1 MPSARWAVTSQMKK
15 SIKTLEKYQSKT
27 AVRIILSLLFL
38 TLAAVFVIVLLP
50 LVPSSE
56 EQLKGS
62 IARLEYDTYYE
73 VSIDGQPAFY
83 LTNYDNWTTCR
94 LSTDANAIPKNSKVV
109 HGTWIRRTFTP
120 LCRGRLLTEG
130 TNPKQWERTENAKIR
145 ETMMQQRPVVEQR
158 ITVLKKRIEEL
169 QYFLR
174 VHKVMDEGYNDIA
187 DYESAAK
194 ADLEQTQKV
203 LTILSDTNSFNKM
216 RVRFIQEYTLLT
228 DSVAN
233 RRRAACHI
241 LEMDAQRK
249 TCVVQTRKHRK
260 IRGARAVYDNS
271 QSEAF
276 RLTADSLLHQ
286 NTDTVNVFLAMN
298 DSTYHGETNR
308 LWIPEGHGVM
318 EDTEG
323 RTYDGMWHEGK
334 RNGFGILLDANGM
347 VRIGEWKD
355 NVYQGE
361 RPIYTTEH
369 IYGIDISRYQHDFG
383 KKHYSIDWSK
393 IRISHLGSKSNKRIS
408 GTVDYPV
415 SFCYIKSTEGT
426 TITNKYFVNDYKNAR
441 NHGIRCGAYHFFSTR
456 TSGTQQAN
464 YFIQNTLF
472 HPGDLP
478 PVLDVEPSAALIK
491 EMGGTEV
498 LLNRIRVWM
507 KAVENHLGVKPI
519 LYVSQN
525 FINKYL
531 ADADDIKEEYQV
543 WIARYGEYKPDVKLA
558 IWQLSPDG
566 HVNGIHGEVDIN
578 IFNGYRDRFDEFLE
592 RSCIRL

>member
-1 MPSARWAVTSQMKK
+1 MKK
-15 SIKTLEKYQSKT
+15 SIKKLEKYRSKT
-27 AVRIILSLLFL
+27 AVRILLSLLFL
-38 TLAAVFVIVLLP
+38 TLTALFVIVLLP

-56 EQLKGS
+56 EQLQGS

-83 LTNYDNWTTCR
+83 MSDYDNWTTSR
-94 LSTDANAIPKNSKVV
+94 LSTDGTDIPKNSKVV

-130 TNPKQWERTENAKIR
+130 TNPKQWELTENAKIR
-145 ETMMQQRPVVEQR
+145 ETMEQQRPVIERR
-158 ITVLKKRIEEL
+158 ISVLQKRIEEL

-174 VHKVMDEGYNDIA
+174 VHNVKDEGYNDIA
-187 DYESAAK
+187 DYESTAK

-203 LTILSDTNSFNKM
+203 LIILSDTGQLDKM
-216 RVRFIQEYTLLT
+216 RVRFIQEYFLLT
-228 DSVAN
+228 NDSIIS
-233 RRRAACHI
+233 RRRSACHI
-241 LEMDAQRK
+241 LEMDAERK
-249 TCVVQTRKHRK
+249 TCVVQTRKHRRT
-260 IRGARAVYDNS
+260 RGARAVYDNG

-276 RLTADSLLHQ
+276 RLAADSLLHQ

-298 DSTYHGETNR
+298 DSTYQGETNR
-308 LWIPEGHGVM
+308 QWIPEGHGILK
-318 EDTEG
+318 DIEG

-334 RNGFGILLDANGM
+334 RNGFGILLDADGM

-355 NVYQGE
+355 NIYQGE
-361 RPIYTTEH
+361 RPIYTTQH
-369 IYGIDISRYQHDFG
+369 IYGIDISRYQHDIG
-383 KKHYSIDWSK
+383 KKQYSIDWSK
-393 IRISHLGSKSNKRIS
+393 IRISHLGSKSNKRIT

-426 TITNKYFVNDYKNAR
+426 TITNKYFVNDYNNAR

-464 YFIQNTLF
+464 YFIKNTLF
-472 HPGDLP
+472 RPGDLP

-592 RSCIRL
+592 RSCIR

>member
-1 MPSARWAVTSQMKK
+1 M
-15 SIKTLEKYQSKT
+15 
-27 AVRIILSLLFL
+27 
-38 TLAAVFVIVLLP
+38 
-50 LVPSSE
+50 
-56 EQLKGS
+56 
-62 IARLEYDTYYE
+62 
-73 VSIDGQPAFY
+73 
-83 LTNYDNWTTCR
+83 
-94 LSTDANAIPKNSKVV
+94 
-109 HGTWIRRTFTP
+109 
-120 LCRGRLLTEG
+120 
-130 TNPKQWERTENAKIR
+130 
-145 ETMMQQRPVVEQR
+145 
-158 ITVLKKRIEEL
+158 
-169 QYFLR
+169 
-174 VHKVMDEGYNDIA
+174 
-187 DYESAAK
+187 
-194 ADLEQTQKV
+194 
-203 LTILSDTNSFNKM
+203 
-216 RVRFIQEYTLLT
+216 
-228 DSVAN
+228 
-233 RRRAACHI
+233 
-241 LEMDAQRK
+241 
-249 TCVVQTRKHRK
+249 
-260 IRGARAVYDNS
+260 
-271 QSEAF
+271 
-276 RLTADSLLHQ
+276 
-286 NTDTVNVFLAMN
+286 
-298 DSTYHGETNR
+298 
-308 LWIPEGHGVM
+308 
-318 EDTEG
+318 
-323 RTYDGMWHEGK
+323 
-334 RNGFGILLDANGM
+334 
-347 VRIGEWKD
+347 
-355 NVYQGE
+355 
-361 RPIYTTEH
+361 
-369 IYGIDISRYQHDFG
+369 ISRYQHDFG

-393 IRISHLGSKSNKRIS
+393 IRISHLGSKSNKRIT

-592 RSCIRL
+592 RSCIR

>member
-1 MPSARWAVTSQMKK
+1 M
-15 SIKTLEKYQSKT
+15 
-27 AVRIILSLLFL
+27 
-38 TLAAVFVIVLLP
+38 
-50 LVPSSE
+50 
-56 EQLKGS
+56 
-62 IARLEYDTYYE
+62 
-73 VSIDGQPAFY
+73 
-83 LTNYDNWTTCR
+83 
-94 LSTDANAIPKNSKVV
+94 
-109 HGTWIRRTFTP
+109 
-120 LCRGRLLTEG
+120 
-130 TNPKQWERTENAKIR
+130 
-145 ETMMQQRPVVEQR
+145 
-158 ITVLKKRIEEL
+158 
-169 QYFLR
+169 
-174 VHKVMDEGYNDIA
+174 
-187 DYESAAK
+187 
-194 ADLEQTQKV
+194 EQTQKV

-216 RVRFIQEYTLLT
+216 QVRFIQEYTLLT
-228 DSVAN
+228 DDSVAN

-592 RSCIRL
+592 RSCIR

>member
-15 SIKTLEKYQSKT
+15 SIKKLEKYRSKT
-27 AVRIILSLLFL
+27 AVRILLSLLFL
-38 TLAAVFVIVLLP
+38 TLATLFVIVLLP

-56 EQLKGS
+56 EQLQGS

-83 LTNYDNWTTCR
+83 LTDFDNWTTSR
-94 LSTDANAIPKNSKVV
+94 LSTDATDIPKNSKVV

-120 LCRGRLLTEG
+120 LCRGRLITEG
-130 TNPKQWERTENAKIR
+130 TNPKQWEQTENAKIR
-145 ETMMQQRPVVEQR
+145 KTMEQQRPAIERR
-158 ITVLKKRIEEL
+158 ISVLQKRIEEL

-174 VHKVMDEGYNDIA
+174 VHNVKDEGYNDIA
-187 DYESAAK
+187 DYESSAK

-203 LTILSDTNSFNKM
+203 LTILSDTGQLDKM
-216 RVRFIQEYTLLT
+216 RVRFIQEYFLLT
-228 DSVAN
+228 NDSIIS
-233 RRRAACHI
+233 RRRSACHI
-241 LEMDAQRK
+241 LEMDAERK
-249 TCVVQTRKHRK
+249 TCVVQTRKHRRT
-260 IRGARAVYDNS
+260 RGARAVYDNG

-298 DSTYHGETNR
+298 DSTYQGETNR
-308 LWIPEGHGVM
+308 QWLPEGHGVLK
-318 EDTEG
+318 DIEG

-334 RNGFGILLDANGM
+334 RNGFGILLDADGM

-355 NVYQGE
+355 NIYQGE
-361 RPIYTTEH
+361 RPIYTTQH
-369 IYGIDISRYQHDFG
+369 IYGIDISRYQHDIG
-383 KKHYSIDWSK
+383 KKTYSIDWSK
-393 IRISHLGSKSNKRIS
+393 IRISHLGSKSNKRIT

-426 TITNKYFVNDYKNAR
+426 TITNKYFVNDYNNAR

-464 YFIQNTLF
+464 YFIKNTLF
-472 HPGDLP
+472 RPGDLP

-531 ADADDIKEEYQV
+531 ADANDIKEEYQV

-592 RSCIRL
+592 RSCLR

>member
-15 SIKTLEKYQSKT
+15 SIKKLEKYRSKT
-27 AVRIILSLLFL
+27 AVRILLSLLFL
-38 TLAAVFVIVLLP
+38 TLAALFVIVLLP

-56 EQLKGS
+56 EQLQGS

-83 LTNYDNWTTCR
+83 MSDYDNWTTSR
-94 LSTDANAIPKNSKVV
+94 LSTDATEIPKNSKVV

-130 TNPKQWERTENAKIR
+130 TNPKQWEQTENAKIR
-145 ETMMQQRPVVEQR
+145 ETMEQQRPVIERR
-158 ITVLKKRIEEL
+158 ISVLQKRIEEL

-174 VHKVMDEGYNDIA
+174 VHNVKDEGYNDIA
-187 DYESAAK
+187 DYESTTK

-203 LTILSDTNSFNKM
+203 LTILSDTGQLDKM
-216 RVRFIQEYTLLT
+216 RVRFIQEYFLLT
-228 DSVAN
+228 NDSIIS
-233 RRRAACHI
+233 RRRSACHI
-241 LEMDAQRK
+241 LEMDAERK
-249 TCVVQTRKHRK
+249 TCVVQTRKHRRT
-260 IRGARAVYDNS
+260 RGARAVYDNG
-271 QSEAF
+271 QSETF

-298 DSTYHGETNR
+298 DSTYQGETNR
-308 LWIPEGHGVM
+308 QWLPEGHGVLK
-318 EDTEG
+318 DIEG

-334 RNGFGILLDANGM
+334 RNGFGILLDADGM

-355 NVYQGE
+355 NIYQGE
-361 RPIYTTEH
+361 RPIYTTQH
-369 IYGIDISRYQHDFG
+369 IYGIDISRYQHDIG
-383 KKHYSIDWSK
+383 KKQYSIDWSK
-393 IRISHLGSKSNKRIS
+393 IRISHLGSKSNKRIT
-408 GTVDYPV
+408 GTVNYPV

-426 TITNKYFVNDYKNAR
+426 TITNKYFVNDYNNAR

-464 YFIQNTLF
+464 YFIKNTLF

-592 RSCIRL
+592 RSCIR

>member
-1 MPSARWAVTSQMKK
+1 
-15 SIKTLEKYQSKT
+15 
-27 AVRIILSLLFL
+27 
-38 TLAAVFVIVLLP
+38 
-50 LVPSSE
+50 
-56 EQLKGS
+56 
-62 IARLEYDTYYE
+62 
-73 VSIDGQPAFY
+73 
-83 LTNYDNWTTCR
+83 
-94 LSTDANAIPKNSKVV
+94 
-109 HGTWIRRTFTP
+109 
-120 LCRGRLLTEG
+120 
-130 TNPKQWERTENAKIR
+130 
-145 ETMMQQRPVVEQR
+145 MQQRPVVEQR

-228 DSVAN
+228 DDSVAN

-260 IRGARAVYDNS
+260 TRGARAVYDNS

-592 RSCIRL
+592 RSCIR

>member
-203 LTILSDTNSFNKM
+203 LTILTDTNSFNKM
-216 RVRFIQEYTLLT
+216 QVRFIQEYTLLT
-228 DSVAN
+228 DDSVAN

-271 QSEAF
+271 QSETF

-286 NTDTVNVFLAMN
+286 NTDTVNVFLA
-298 DSTYHGETNR
+298 R
-308 LWIPEGHGVM
+308 
-318 EDTEG
+318 
-323 RTYDGMWHEGK
+323 K

-592 RSCIRL
+592 RSCIR

>member
-1 MPSARWAVTSQMKK
+1 
-15 SIKTLEKYQSKT
+15 
-27 AVRIILSLLFL
+27 
-38 TLAAVFVIVLLP
+38 
-50 LVPSSE
+50 
-56 EQLKGS
+56 
-62 IARLEYDTYYE
+62 
-73 VSIDGQPAFY
+73 
-83 LTNYDNWTTCR
+83 
-94 LSTDANAIPKNSKVV
+94 
-109 HGTWIRRTFTP
+109 
-120 LCRGRLLTEG
+120 
-130 TNPKQWERTENAKIR
+130 
-145 ETMMQQRPVVEQR
+145 
-158 ITVLKKRIEEL
+158 
-169 QYFLR
+169 
-174 VHKVMDEGYNDIA
+174 
-187 DYESAAK
+187 
-194 ADLEQTQKV
+194 
-203 LTILSDTNSFNKM
+203 
-216 RVRFIQEYTLLT
+216 
-228 DSVAN
+228 
-233 RRRAACHI
+233 
-241 LEMDAQRK
+241 
-249 TCVVQTRKHRK
+249 
-260 IRGARAVYDNS
+260 
-271 QSEAF
+271 
-276 RLTADSLLHQ
+276 
-286 NTDTVNVFLAMN
+286 
-298 DSTYHGETNR
+298 
-308 LWIPEGHGVM
+308 
-318 EDTEG
+318 
-323 RTYDGMWHEGK
+323 MWHEGK

-369 IYGIDISRYQHDFG
+369 VYGIDISRYQHDFG

-531 ADADDIKEEYQV
+531 ADADDIKDEYQV

-592 RSCIRL
+592 RSCIR